1 MGRLAVILGSNALGP
16 GGEEIAA
23 AAAEHGAAIVQRH
36 GGAGEPYVLPHE
48 IDHAANLRALA
59 EQGCDR
65 VLAIGSVGSLS
76 AELTVG
82 SLLCPDDFIALQLGS
97 SVFADARAHSAPGF
111 DRRWRGEVIEAWRAG
126 GQAPRDGGVYWQAR
140 GPRFETPAEIRLI
153 ADHADVVGMTIAS
166 ECVVAGE
173 LGLDY
178 AALCVVDNLANGVGT
193 GELDVAGLEDDRI
206 ANAARLR
213 DGLAAVLPRLG
224 AVGR

>member
-36 GGAGEPYVLPHE
+36 GAAADSYVLPHE
-48 IDHAANLRALA
+48 IDHAANLRPLVD
-59 EQGCDR
+59 QGCDR
-65 VLAIGSVGSLS
+65 VLAIGSVGSLG
-76 AELTVG
+76 AELPVG
-82 SLLCPDDFIALQLGS
+82 SLLCPDDFIALHLGLS
-97 SVFADARAHSAPGF
+97 IFGDARAHSAPGF

-126 GQAPRDGGVYWQAR
+126 GQAPRDGGIYWQTI
-140 GPRFETPAEIRLI
+140 GPRFETPAEVRLI
-153 ADHADVVGMTIAS
+153 AAHADVVGMTIAS
-166 ECVVAGE
+166 ECVVAAE

-178 AALCVVDNLANGVGT
+178 AALCVVDNLANGVG
-193 GELDVAGLEDDRI
+193 GDLDVAAMEADRV

-213 DGLAAVLPRLG
+213 DGLAAVLPQLG

>member
-36 GGAGEPYVLPHE
+36 GAVDAGYVLPHE
-48 IDHAANLRALA
+48 IDHAANLRPLA

-65 VLAIGSVGSLS
+65 VLAIGSVGSLNP
-76 AELTVG
+76 ELTVG
-82 SLLCPDDFIALQLGS
+82 SLVCPDDFIALGS
-97 SVFADARAHSAPGF
+97 GPSTFEDARAHTAPGF
-111 DRRWRGEVIEAWRAG
+111 DPRWRAEVLEAWKAG
-126 GQAPRDGGVYWQAR
+126 GQVPRDGGVYWQTR

-153 ADHADVVGMTIAS
+153 APHADVVGMTIAS

-178 AALCVVDNLANGVGT
+178 AALCVVDNIANGLGD
-193 GELDVAGLEDDRI
+193 GKLDIAGLEDDRI
-206 ANAARLR
+206 ANATRLR
-213 DGLAAVLPRLG
+213 EGLAAVLPRLG

>member
-23 AAAEHGAAIVQRH
+23 AAAAHGAAIVQRH
-36 GGAGEPYVLPHE
+36 HRDGAFVLPHA
-48 IDHAANLRALA
+48 IDHEVNLRPLV

-65 VLAIGSVGSLS
+65 VLAIGSVGSLRT
-76 AELTVG
+76 ELEVG
-82 SLLCPDDFIALQLGS
+82 SLVCPDDFIALNLGDS
-97 SVFADARAHSAPGF
+97 IFGDERAHSAPGF
-111 DRRWRGEVIEAWRAG
+111 AERWREEVIAAWSEG

-140 GPRFETPAEIRLI
+140 GPRFETPAEIRLM
-153 ADHADVVGMTIAS
+153 AAHADVVGMTIAS

-178 AALCVVDNLANGVGT
+178 AALCVVDNLANGLGEGT
-193 GELDVAGLEDDRI
+193 ISVAELEADRVI
-206 ANAARLR
+206 NAERLR
-213 DGLAAVLPRLG
+213 EGLAAVLPRLG

>member
-1 MGRLAVILGSNALGP
+1 MGRMAVILGSNALGP
-16 GGEEIAA
+16 GGPEIAA

-36 GGAGEPYVLPHE
+36 GGGDPYVLPHE
-48 IDHAANLRALA
+48 IDHAANLRPLL

-65 VLAIGSVGSLS
+65 VLAIGSVGSLRP
-76 AELTVG
+76 ELEVG
-82 SLLCPDDFIALQLGS
+82 ELLCPDDFIALNLGLS
-97 SVFADARAHSAPGF
+97 IFPDARAHSAPGF
-111 DRRWRGEVIEAWRAG
+111 DQGWRREVISAWEEG
-126 GQAPRDGGVYWQAR
+126 GQRLRDGGVYWQTV
-140 GPRFETPAEIRLI
+140 GPRFETPAEIRLM
-153 ADHADVVGMTIAS
+153 APHAHVVGMTIGA

-178 AALCVVDNLANGVGT
+178 AALCVVDNLANGVGPE
-193 GELDVAGLEDDRI
+193 GLSVARMEADRD

>member
-36 GGAGEPYVLPHE
+36 GAVDAAYVLPHE
-48 IDHAANLRALA
+48 IDHAANLRPLV

-65 VLAIGSVGSLS
+65 VLAIGSVGSLRP
-76 AELTVG
+76 ELPVG
-82 SLLCPDDFIALQLGS
+82 SLVCPDDFIALGIGP

-111 DRRWRGEVIEAWRAG
+111 DPRWRGEVIEAWRAG
-126 GQAPRDGGVYWQAR
+126 GQAPRDGGVYWQTR
-140 GPRFETPAEIRLI
+140 GPRFETPAEIRVI
-153 ADHADVVGMTIAS
+153 TAHADVVGMTIAS

-178 AALCVVDNLANGVGT
+178 TALCVVDNLANGVGE
-193 GELDVAGLEDDRI
+193 GRLDVAGLEDDRI
-206 ANAARLR
+206 ANASRLR
-213 DGLAAVLPRLG
+213 DGLAAVLPQLG